1 MKTRE
6 SKLAA
11 TALIYREGIF
21 SSEVLGVSRKDDSTL
36 FGLPGGKVDEG
47 EETYNAMKRE
57 VLEETGL
64 VVEKAMPLFF
74 REDSEFFAVVYLVTK
89 WSGDISTSESGRVEW
104 VGFDTLKRGSFSEY
118 NAKLEEHIESL
129 KSFLK

>member
-11 TALIYREGIF
+11 TALIYREGLF
-21 SSEVLGVSRKDDSTL
+21 DSEVLGVSRKDDSTL

-47 EETYNAMKRE
+47 EDTFSAMKRE

-64 VVEKAMPLFF
+64 IVEKAIPLFF
-74 REDSEFFAVVYLVTK
+74 REDSEFFAVVYLVTE
-89 WSGDISTSESGRVEW
+89 WSGDISTSEAGRVEW